1 MIINSSKVVMTA
13 EAASLY
19 ETTET
24 TKVLTA
30 NNNTGKE
37 SSVLQTKKA
46 QSADPVDTLSLSD
59 KAKELMSGGWQDFEK
74 TASLEQL
81 QNAGNAKIKSL
92 NDALSA
98 EDPKSMM
105 IKMLVNALNKTLNP
119 GSKTGSFDDDFR
131 KSFQSFIDSFSG
143 GGIGAQAA
151 APAASGVSDLS
162 AAAQKYAQAGGSAQ
176 ASPTP
181 KALIQATA
189 TREVSFEQSFSF
201 SASAQVQTSDG
212 KSINVQLDLNMSSS
226 FYSKESA
233 TVTQVFTDPLVF
245 NLNASS
251 AELSNTKFSFD
262 LDADGTADQIT
273 NLAKSS
279 GFLALDR
286 NGDGKIN
293 DGSELFGAKTGD
305 GFKELSVYDD
315 DGNGW
320 IDEGDSIF
328 NKLRIW
334 QNNDDGTQS
343 LIGLGQAGIGAIFLG
358 NVAGNYNLNADPN
371 NPQARIASTG
381 MFLREDGTAGTVQHV
396 DFSI

>member
-37 SSVLQTKKA
+37 SSVLSAKKA

-81 QNAGNAKIKSL
+81 QNAGNAKIKNL
-92 NDALSA
+92 NDALNA

-105 IKMLVNALNKTLNP
+105 IKMLMNALNKTLNP
-119 GSKTGSFDDDFR
+119 SSKIGSSSGEEFR

-143 GGIGAQAA
+143 GAPKSAA
-151 APAASGVSDLS
+151 ATSGVTDLS
-162 AAAQKYAQAGGSAQ
+162 AVAQKYAQAGGTAQ
-176 ASPTP
+176 ASPPP

-189 TREVSFEQSFSF
+189 TREVSFQQSFSF

-212 KSINVQLDLNMSSS
+212 KSINVNLDLNMSSS
-226 FYSKESA
+226 FSSKES
-233 TVTQVFTDPLVF
+233 VTISQVFTDPLVF

-251 AELSNTKFSFD
+251 AQLSNTKFSFD
-262 LDADGTADQIT
+262 LDADGTADQVT

-279 GFLALDR
+279 GFLALDK

-305 GFKELSVYDD
+305 GFKELSAYDD

-320 IDEGDSIF
+320 IDEGDSVF

-358 NVAGNYNLNADPN
+358 NVAGNYNLNPDPN
-371 NPQARIASTG
+371 NAQARIASTG